1 MEFLENLYQNENFGL
16 YLFIIIAILI
26 VLFFIVLFL
35 GKKDT
40 AKPSKKASSAPKEPT
55 ENNQPAEQP
64 LNNVAN
70 NNPVIENVNPE
81 LTNLN
86 MTGPISLENLSSP
99 MNNMENQSINNASSM
114 DAFKQFTLDNQ
125 PLDFNAPNES
135 ILGANP
141 LNNNPNFNNLNNDNS
156 LSRSNIEVPKINNE
170 IEIPSLENFNIPD
183 SSVEK
188 LNRVP
193 EPIDQPKVETLS
205 NASTKEFD
213 FDALA
218 SAISKELETIEH
230 PKKQPEKDLDIPI
243 VEPKINIPTLNFN
256 EPEPILSKKEPKV
269 LEPVIKEEKEVF
281 PTIEQPKKPVMP
293 SVFSSVYVNR
303 EVEKKSQPAVSNMV
317 SEKAKPPIDL
327 PKKIELPKKAEV
339 KEEPKETFTLNSV
352 LSNLENDTYH
362 LK

>member
-40 AKPSKKASSAPKEPT
+40 PKPSKKVSPAPKEPM

-70 NNPVIENVNPE
+70 NSPVIDNVNPE
-81 LTNLN
+81 LTN
-86 MTGPISLENLSSP
+86 MAGPISLENLSSP
-99 MNNMENQSINNASSM
+99 MNNIENQSINNANSM

-125 PLDFNAPNES
+125 PLEFNAPNES
-135 ILGANP
+135 IPGANP
-141 LNNNPNFNNLNNDNS
+141 LNNNPNLNSFNNDNS
-156 LSRSNIEVPKINNE
+156 LSRSNIEVQKINNE

-193 EPIDQPKVETLS
+193 EPIEQPKVE
-205 NASTKEFD
+205 NIPPAPTKEFD

-256 EPEPILSKKEPKV
+256 EPEPILPKKEPKV
-269 LEPVIKEEKEVF
+269 LEPVIKEEKEVL